1 MATAKCKIVGLEA
14 TTESPLVIVKL
25 YTTRADLAG
34 FHFYGM
40 DEVEL
45 VQKEKEDET

>member
-14 TTESPLVIVKL
+14 TSEGPLVIVKL
-25 YTTRADLAG
+25 YTMKSELAG
-34 FHFYGM
+34 FHFFGM

-45 VQKEKEDET
+45 VQKEKEDE